1 MKTEVS
7 TSTNP
12 APAKAPVYF
21 VSLGCPKNLVDSQVM
36 LGMLTKDR
44 YTITQTPEEAEVVIV
59 NTCSFIEASKEES
72 IETILEMADL
82 KETATCKVLVA
93 SGCLPQRYHKQLE
106 AEMPEVDLFIGTG
119 QYHRITELLDAHGK
133 ARELGAPLPKRSY
146 IDQPAFIHTEND
158 PRMHTGPIHSAF
170 LKLSEGCNRRCAFC
184 IIPTLRGDVRS
195 RTVESLVAEAKT
207 LAARGVRELNLVAQ
221 DLTHYGL
228 DFKYASP
235 EAGLLPARLE
245 TLLTELVKIE
255 DIDWIRLHY
264 VYPDQFSDEL
274 IEIVAREPKI
284 VKYLDMPIQH
294 TSDRVLRSMNRR
306 LTKARL
312 FGLIEKLRAKI
323 PELVFRTSV
332 IVGFPGET
340 EEDFEELCRDIEG
353 LALDHVGV
361 FRFSKEEGT
370 KAGEMGDQVHAA
382 TKRRRSK
389 KLTEILQR
397 QSSTRNEKY
406 VGRKAVILLEGSSEE
421 SELLLQGRMPTQ
433 AAEIDGR
440 VLVND
445 VSYLGFEAEDL
456 RPGDFVEVEIV
467 EAMPHDLVGKALRI
481 VKKGFTA
488 SDAASATG
496 LRTEIPV
503 ERPDAREASARP
515 DAREAVIPR
524 LAPVPLGHSMTH

>member
-1 MKTEVS
+1 MQ
-7 TSTNP
+7 TSQSS
-12 APAKAPVYF
+12 KAPVYF

-44 YTITQTPEEAEVVIV
+44 YTITQSPEEAEVIIV

-72 IETILEMADL
+72 IETILEMSDY
-82 KETATCKVLVA
+82 KETANCKVLVA

-106 AEMPEVDLFIGTG
+106 AEMPEVDMFIGTG

-133 ARELGAPLPKRSY
+133 ALSLGSALPKRSY
-146 IDQPAFIHTEND
+146 IDQPAFIHSDTD
-158 PRMHTGPIHSAF
+158 PRMHTGPLYSAF

-195 RTVESLVAEAKT
+195 RTIDSLVTEAKT
-207 LAARGVRELNLVAQ
+207 LAASGVRELNLVAQ
-221 DLTHYGL
+221 DLTHYGI
-228 DFKYASP
+228 DFKYKDK
-235 EAGLLPARLE
+235 LE
-245 TLLTELVKIE
+245 TLLPELCKIDGIE
-255 DIDWIRLHY
+255 WIRLHY

-274 IEIVAREPKI
+274 IEVMAREPKI

-294 TSDRVLRSMNRR
+294 TNDRVLRSMNRR
-306 LTKARL
+306 LTKAKL
-312 FGLIEKLRAKI
+312 FSLIEKLREKI
-323 PELVFRTSV
+323 PGLVFRTSV

-340 EEDFEELCRDIEG
+340 EAEFEELCQDIES

-370 KAGEMGDQVHAA
+370 KAGEMGEQIHAA
-382 TKRRRSK
+382 TKRRRAK
-389 KLTEILQR
+389 KLTEILQK
-397 QSSTRNEKY
+397 QSALRNEKY
-406 VGRKAVILLEGSSEE
+406 VGTKVSILLEGSAEE

-440 VLVND
+440 VLIND

-456 RPGDFVEVEIV
+456 RPGDFVEVEII

-481 VKKGFTA
+481 VSKGKKQTEPLTA
-488 SDAASATG
+488 G
-496 LRTEIPV
+496 LKTVIPQ
-503 ERPDAREASARP
+503 ERPDARAAAAS
-515 DAREAVIPR
+515 
-524 LAPVPLGHSMTH
+524 SSQ